1 MNIIDKFGIWL
12 SRFSR
17 RWMTWWKDRAH
28 NFNILEENT
37 PDFKK
42 RNPFYWMGS
51 MLYMLLIL
59 QVCLGIA
66 LTFFYIP
73 DTTPVEK
80 INPHLVT
87 YAHGHSYA
95 DVMEEAEEVHH
106 VFIERYDFTE
116 HEREVFEVVGMK
128 DYEYVIENLEI
139 ETSTPSLER
148 LIEIAGEYEDEYKKL
163 DESEQ
168 EKLSENFLKIMA
180 LADEDAEDL
189 IASTYHAG
197 MPITDAIDEADSM
210 LTEIVELFPIYR
222 KTEDQVVLMSHEVFN
237 IFDEDGNPR
246 VLKDVIKD
254 ADTAMISS
262 ESPTLY
268 QQEILRFAGKTP
280 AEIRD
285 ESQYAGLSIT
295 DAIEE
300 SEKLT
305 AIFANLTGEQ
315 RENLKKYIGLE
326 DESAVELAVESL
338 LGIMGKSAD
347 TIAEELGVTVSRAYE
362 SVARI
367 SKKPLTQ
374 WIRGIHRY
382 GAYCFIAIL
391 MLRWL
396 RMYFCGEFKKPGELT
411 WIVLTIIIIV
421 STFSG
426 VTGYLLPF
434 DQRSYWATTVGTQM
448 LNSLD
453 SMPVIG
459 PLGLG
464 AALKYMGLGAHQVG
478 QSTILRFNIIHY
490 FLPLLMFLM
499 AEIYFLRSR
508 KLRPKVNWTAIILLA
523 VIIIAA
529 CLYLPAVNEPPP
541 NIVKTPNHIL
551 PDWYFLFVYFY
562 LKFLPGYFGTLV
574 TLMFIVFLIIFP
586 IFDRRPE
593 KKAGERPGLTL
604 LAIGGLTFFLAGS
617 IAAYWIPF
625 QDAHRQMYINGILL
639 FNGGIFVIAFLLYVW
654 WRMRKSHKKK
664 DLANRLG
671 IDPEL
676 IEVREE

>member
-1 MNIIDKFGIWL
+1 E
-12 SRFSR
+12 
-17 RWMTWWKDRAH
+17 H
-28 NFNILEENT
+28 
-37 PDFKK
+37 
-42 RNPFYWMGS
+42 
-51 MLYMLLIL
+51 
-59 QVCLGIA
+59 
-66 LTFFYIP
+66 
-73 DTTPVEK
+73 
-80 INPHLVT
+80 
-87 YAHGHSYA
+87 
-95 DVMEEAEEVHH
+95 
-106 VFIERYDFTE
+106 YDFTE

-128 DYEYVIENLEI
+128 DYEYVIENLEV

-262 ESPTLY
+262 ESLTLY

-305 AIFANLTGEQ
+305 AIFANVTGEQ

-347 TIAEELGVTVSRAYE
+347 TIAEELGVTVSLAYE
-362 SVARI
+362 SVAKI
-367 SKKPLTQ
+367 SKNPVTQ
-374 WIRGIHRY
+374 TIRGIHRY

-396 RMYFCGEFKKPGELT
+396 RMFFCGEFKKPGELT

-453 SMPVIG
+453 DMPVIG

-508 KLRPKVNWTAIILLA
+508 KRRPKINWTAIILLA

-541 NIVKTPNHIL
+541 NIVK
-551 PDWYFLFVYFY
+551 
-562 LKFLPGYFGTLV
+562 
-574 TLMFIVFLIIFP
+574 
-586 IFDRRPE
+586 
-593 KKAGERPGLTL
+593 
-604 LAIGGLTFFLAGS
+604 
-617 IAAYWIPF
+617 
-625 QDAHRQMYINGILL
+625 
-639 FNGGIFVIAFLLYVW
+639 
-654 WRMRKSHKKK
+654 
-664 DLANRLG
+664 
-671 IDPEL
+671 
-676 IEVREE
+676 